1 MKKVLITG
9 ASSFIGMQL
18 ARKME
23 DRGWQVIAVIRDK
36 RRIVDFSRKTQTLVL
51 SLTDYVYL
59 GDFVGPC
66 DCFVHLAWNGTRGT
80 SRLDAALQQAN
91 LEHSIRGVQSMLKAG
106 CKRIVT
112 AGSQA
117 EYGPHAECIS
127 EGSSCCPNTEYGKAK
142 LKFYEEA
149 YHLCQSHNVV
159 CIEPRFFSLYGP
171 EDYKD
176 TMIISTLQKLL
187 KNEECPLTQG
197 IQMWDYLHV
206 DDACDALAALCMG
219 EHIPGGVYNFGS
231 GDVRPLKDYILE
243 MDQICGGNGKLRFGA
258 VPYPKTGMVSLW
270 PDVSKLKTTLG
281 WEPRISFEE
290 GIRSILN
297 SMSGEQLL

>member
-1 MKKVLITG
+1 MRVVITG
-9 ASSFIGMQL
+9 ANSFIGKRLQQRFL
-18 ARKME
+18 DKGWTVISVTRKIPNHLDSGVEFVTATMSDYKKLGE
-23 DRGWQVIAVIRDK
+23 
-36 RRIVDFSRKTQTLVL
+36 LV
-51 SLTDYVYL
+51 
-59 GDFVGPC
+59 GEC
-66 DCFVHLAWNGTRGT
+66 DCLVHLAWNGTRGADRMDIQKQ
-80 SRLDAALQQAN
+80 SENIAYSLDAV
-91 LEHSIRGVQSMLKAG
+91 RSMLAAG
-106 CKRIVT
+106 CKKIIT

-127 EGSSCCPNTEYGKAK
+127 EESSCCPNTEYGKAK
-142 LKFYEEA
+142 LKFYDEA
-149 YHLCQSHNVV
+149 SHLCQSYNAV

-187 KNEECPLTQG
+187 KKEECPLTQG

-219 EHIPGGVYNFGS
+219 ELIPGGVYNFGS

-243 MDQICGGNGKLRFGA
+243 MDKICGGNGKLRFGA
-258 VPYPKTGMVSLW
+258 VPYPQTGMVSLW
-270 PDVSKLKTTLG
+270 PDVSKLKNTLG
-281 WEPRISFEE
+281 WEPKISFED

-297 SMSGEQLL
+297 SMSGE

>member
-1 MKKVLITG
+1 M
-9 ASSFIGMQL
+9 IG
-18 ARKME
+18 
-23 DRGWQVIAVIRDK
+23 
-36 RRIVDFSRKTQTLVL
+36 LVL
-51 SLTDYVYL
+51 EKKLLEHGHKIVAVARRMTDALDQLNCSENVSVVLCDMCNYGRLASLIDGTIDVAVL
-59 GDFVGPC
+59 
-66 DCFVHLAWNGTRGT
+66 LAWNGTRGAD
-80 SRLDAALQQAN
+80 RNNKILQQKNIECN
-91 LEHSIRGVQSMLKAG
+91 LAILPQLLKLG
-106 CKRIVT
+106 CQKIIT

-127 EGSSCCPNTEYGKAK
+127 EGSNCCPNTEYGKAK

-149 YHLCQSHNVV
+149 SRLCQSYNAV

-176 TMIISTLQKLL
+176 TMIISTLHKLL

-219 EHIPGGVYNFGS
+219 QCIPGGVYNFGS

-243 MDQICGGNGKLRFGA
+243 MDKICGGNGKLHFGA
-258 VPYPKTGMVSLW
+258 VPYPQTGMVSLW